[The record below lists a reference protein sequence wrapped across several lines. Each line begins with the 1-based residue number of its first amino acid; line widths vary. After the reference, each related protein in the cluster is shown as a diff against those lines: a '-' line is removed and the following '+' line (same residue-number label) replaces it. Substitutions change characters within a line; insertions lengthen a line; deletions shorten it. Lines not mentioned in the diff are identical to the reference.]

1 VFRNRLP
8 VFNKGVGVRAT
19 KNPTALSAVGLLKFV
34 CDQNP
39 TTALPSSSAL
49 ASSRMFKFRFTTQ
62 NVLIDYPIAG
72 LFDRILAFLLDFLI
86 WIAYFVLAFSIFGA
100 LNFLSTWL
108 MILLYFP
115 LFFYH
120 LIFEIAMN
128 GQSPGKRALG
138 IRVVRLDGDSPTI
151 ANYILRWIL
160 WPVDVLFSG
169 SVAITFILLTQ
180 QGQRL
185 GDIAAGT
192 TVIKMTTP
200 GLLKGQE
207 IIQALQQDYQPQF
220 PQVVH
225 LSDQDIS
232 LIKEAVAFN
241 MELGNTRP
249 MEVISEKIRRLH
261 GIHTDMPVLTFL
273 NTVLKDYHYLTSTW

>member
-1 VFRNRLP
+1 MQTI
-8 VFNKGVGVRAT
+8 KVR
-19 KNPTALSAVGLLKFV
+19 
-34 CDQNP
+34 
-39 TTALPSSSAL
+39 
-49 ASSRMFKFRFTTQ
+49 TTQ

-100 LNFLSTWL
+100 LNFLSNWL

-185 GDIAAGT
+185 GDVAAGT

-207 IIQALQQDYQPQF
+207 IIQALQNDYQPQF
-220 PQVVH
+220 PQVAG
-225 LSDQDIS
+225 LSDNDIA
-232 LIKEAVAFN
+232 LIKEALAVN
-241 MELGNTRP
+241 IQLGNTRP
-249 MEVISEKIRRLH
+249 MEVISEKIKMLH
-261 GIHTDMPVLTFL
+261 GIQSDMHALTFL
-273 NTVLKDYHYLTSTW
+273 NTVLKDYHYLTSAS